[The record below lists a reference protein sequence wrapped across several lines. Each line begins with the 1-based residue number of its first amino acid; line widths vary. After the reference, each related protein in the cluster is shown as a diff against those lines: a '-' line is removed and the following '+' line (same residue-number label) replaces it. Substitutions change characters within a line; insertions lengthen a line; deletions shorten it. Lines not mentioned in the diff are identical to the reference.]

1 MTDKRN
7 NLGNH
12 VENEKYEWK
21 AQCGC
26 KGFKRIDS
34 VSWQI

>member
-1 MTDKRN
+1 MTDQRN
-7 NLGNH
+7 NLGNQ
-12 VENEKYEWK
+12 VKNEKYEWK

-26 KGFKRIDS
+26 KGFKRIGS